1 MSQRFVEGVG
11 LLTIDDGLS
20 EEEIQANIDYHLS
33 ITPKYKKSTFADGFN
48 DTQSMIYRWWQKL
61 TDQENEKGRWL
72 EGQTKEW
79 AQNIGYYDSIA
90 LEKYYSEIANVRALS
105 STEEADRLGN
115 RQIMAEF
122 TEDMNYVYENK
133 NGDVTDVQK
142 KYGYTPEDIGVIDG
156 IMAMAQ
162 NPSATLGA
170 FAGMLLKDPEMLLI
184 NFLRIPSAVAR
195 GSEMARKT
203 ITQATRIKP
212 KYVQRMESI
221 IGNKRAVA
229 MAGRGAEGAV
239 YGGVYEALHDMTFKG
254 KVDPNNVKRGA
265 ALGALLGTAFGAVT
279 KTTSNSWFVDRVG
292 SKNAERRWT
301 HVNEPAP
308 ARKPSIF
315 DPNKVPKNP
324 KPSPF
329 KPVPKDA
336 ELPEGLTHQQRYEYW
351 KNKAVKHGTKEGEGS
366 QLPREKFEK
375 RVANTVK
382 KMLKQKNPDGSRLF
396 TVLEARGL
404 AARHHAEVLIGK
416 QKPKKWGEIDFNR
429 TTHPSKNRRWG
440 EKEEIVEGRKNT
452 ERPDYEPP
460 VKKAGEYD
468 KLLPEVDITK
478 GLVKTPSMGKIAKA
492 GAIGA
497 IAGGVLA
504 EDEKGFMALL
514 GALTFGLA
522 RGTVLKGINVEIA
535 KMKQHGH
542 KIADTGKLLEEGME
556 RQATMVG
563 RMIQKIVQNPK
574 QQFEFLN
581 HVENFSK
588 INKKEFIETH
598 GKEYYETVQ
607 AFHNTMEKFWKM
619 ANELNVLKDESH
631 IKDYVTHI
639 FGKELSAKE
648 MGKLNQA
655 FNELGKSKTFNFAH
669 QRKIFKT
676 IEEIAEG
683 RNIVF
688 DPVKILAGYT
698 QTLSKVM
705 AGKHIVKELSTIG
718 MRFGN
723 KTLGLAVDIRNKA
736 QEKLAKEHG
745 YKESE
750 MPALKG
756 KLIHPLIKR
765 ALEDYYKP
773 DIGSRGLI
781 HKASIL
787 NNAMKRVILSM
798 SLFHAQA
805 LILSGVYAGGLTHM
819 YTKQGKQTRK
829 IVKEFLDAKWDMTS
843 IVVDGKGN
851 VIQVRNLDG
860 KLVDLQGDFLHAELL
875 REIVDARLGIGNAKT
890 NELVNAGYRT
900 VKQFLDTRL
909 KPLGKFQDKIDKI
922 TWDGIHDHAKMFTY
936 LTMKQRLMSGQARGL
951 GRLVKTEEGTLKISA
966 EEASQMA
973 AQFANDAFG
982 GQNFNKLSLQ
992 WEKLAIENANNP
1004 KGVFYQWASLVA
1016 TPTKKGLTNWLLLS
1030 PDWTISNINI
1040 GFKGLGMTKNL
1051 GTKVM
1056 QGRKLTAKEV
1066 GEWNMYMGY
1075 MFRAGVS
1082 TSMFA
1087 YVLHSIFAEKGTEFD
1102 VQDFWMTGRLD
1113 LGNGEE
1119 MVVSKQIAEPM
1130 HWLTNPAHEGLNKG
1144 AALPKAALELL
1155 TGKQWVS
1162 LKHGGT
1168 LTGPKFDKTS
1178 ARDWSSWI
1186 GNKVTPISINPFKQ
1200 AMLDEDIPAG
1210 YKMFE
1215 KAVLGF
1221 GGFPKY
1227 GKPEK
1232 KKLRIY

>member
-1 MSQRFVEGVG
+1 MSQRYVEGVG

-33 ITPKYKKSTFADGFN
+33 ITPKYKKATFADGFN

-61 TDQENEKGRWL
+61 TDQDNERGRWF

-122 TEDMNYVYENK
+122 QEDMHYVYEK
-133 NGDVTDVQK
+133 RNGDVTDVQK

-156 IMAMAQ
+156 IMAMVQ
-162 NPSATLGA
+162 NPSATAGA
-170 FAGMLLKDPEMLLI
+170 FAGMIVKDPEMLLI

-239 YGGVYEALHDMTFKG
+239 YGGVYEALHDLTFKG
-254 KVDPNNVKRGA
+254 KIDPNNLKRGI
-265 ALGALLGTAFGAVT
+265 ALGTLLGTAFGAVT

-292 SKNAERRWT
+292 SKNAERKYT
-301 HVNEPAP
+301 QVNTPLP
-308 ARKPSIF
+308 KQKPFKF
-315 DPNKVPKNP
+315 DPNKKPKIE
-324 KPSPF
+324 PF

-351 KNKAVKHGTKEGEGS
+351 LREAKLHGTKKGEG
-366 QLPREKFEK
+366 QIKPDEILKDRIE
-375 RVANTVK
+375 NTVK

-396 TVLEARGL
+396 TELEARGL
-404 AARHHAEVLIGK
+404 AARHHAEVVIGK
-416 QKPKKWGEIDFNR
+416 QNAKEWGKIDFNR
-429 TTHPSKNRRWG
+429 TTHPSKNRKWG
-440 EKEEIVEGRKNT
+440 EKEEIDIGRRNT

-460 VKKAGEYD
+460 IKGYD
-468 KLLPEVDITK
+468 KILPEVDITK
-478 GLVKTPSMGKIAKA
+478 GLAKTPSMGKIAKA

-497 IAGGVLA
+497 VAGGLLA
-504 EDEKGFMALL
+504 EDEKGLMALL

-563 RMIQKIVQNPK
+563 RMIQKIVQSPK

-598 GKEYYETVQ
+598 GERYYETVQ

-631 IKDYVTHI
+631 IRDYVTHI
-639 FGKELSAKE
+639 FGKEISAKE
-648 MGKLNQA
+648 MGKLNEA
-655 FNELGKSKTFNFAH
+655 FNELGKSKKFNFAH

-705 AGKHIVKELSTIG
+705 AGKHIVRELGTVG

-736 QEKLAKEHG
+736 QVKLAKEHG

-756 KLIHPLIKR
+756 KLLHPLIKR
-765 ALEDYYKP
+765 ALEDYYAP
-773 DIGSRGLI
+773 DIGSTGLI

-805 LILSGVYAGGLTHM
+805 LVLSGIYAGGLTHM

-843 IVVDGKGN
+843 IVRDGKGN
-851 VIQVRNLDG
+851 IIQARNLDG
-860 KLVDLQGDFLHAELL
+860 KLVDLKGDFLHAQLL
-875 REIVDARLGIGNAKT
+875 KEIVDARLGIGNAKT

-936 LTMKQRLMSGQARGL
+936 LTMKQRLMTGNR
-951 GRLVKTEEGTLKISA
+951 GRLGLKHEDIPEA
-966 EEASQMA
+966 EASQMA
-973 AQFANDAFG
+973 SQFANDAFG

-992 WEKLAIENANNP
+992 WEQLAIENANNP

-1016 TPTKKGLTNWLLLS
+1016 TPTRKGLTNWLLLS

-1040 GFKGLGMTKNL
+1040 GFKGAGMTKNL
-1051 GTKVM
+1051 ATKVM

-1087 YVLHSIFAEKGTEFD
+1087 YFLHSIFSEDDKEFD
-1102 VQDFWMTGRLD
+1102 LKDFWMTGRLD

-1130 HWLTNPAHEGLNKG
+1130 HWLTNPMHEGLNKG

-1178 ARDWSSWI
+1178 ARDWASWV